1 MVLNRSK
8 RVKLNKCICERR
20 LGKRGVWEK
29 VVIEALVIPAV
40 MGEMDRFGSVQA
52 SLFGWLALKTAVKL
66 DLHSTV
72 PHVFL
77 HFQFNTATEI
87 TQFNTL
93 APAELVFERNDSERE
108 QKRERT
114 ILGLLVIPSDRT
126 APYLI
131 ITNRL
136 GRWSL
141 LTRTSMSREEVDR
154 ETERHTVDW
163 TWANL
168 DDWKMSVW

>member
-1 MVLNRSK
+1 M
-8 RVKLNKCICERR
+8 
-20 LGKRGVWEK
+20 
-29 VVIEALVIPAV
+29 
-40 MGEMDRFGSVQA
+40 
-52 SLFGWLALKTAVKL
+52 KL

-108 QKRERT
+108 RKRERT

-154 ETERHTVDW
+154 ETERHTVD
-163 TWANL
+163 
-168 DDWKMSVW
+168 